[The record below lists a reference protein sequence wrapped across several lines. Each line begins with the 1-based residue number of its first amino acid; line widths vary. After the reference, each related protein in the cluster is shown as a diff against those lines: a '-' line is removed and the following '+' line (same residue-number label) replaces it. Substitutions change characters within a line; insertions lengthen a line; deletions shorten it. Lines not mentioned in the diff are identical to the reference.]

1 MVVTVSYWKFA
12 ARNVKA
18 RGGPVA
24 TENTFF
30 SRWSQRKLTAESDQ
44 LLDTQKS
51 LDSQP
56 VQEEPIESES
66 AVETESGLESHSL
79 EQPHSA
85 ENEEPSVASLLV
97 SDASQEL
104 KKAALRKLFLSGE
117 FSEVCML
124 DDYNADYSNTATLT
138 TQVAQTLR
146 QWCNELETTPEVKS
160 EQAIPEK
167 AMSDQTML
175 DQSMPDQTKPDE
187 TIASAPEFAE
197 GSARLSDHNTL
208 SSYDTAASDTLN
220 SETKY
225 TS

>member
-1 MVVTVSYWKFA
+1 MV
-12 ARNVKA
+12 
-18 RGGPVA
+18 
-24 TENTFF
+24 TENSFF

-44 LLDTQKS
+44 ALDTTKS
-51 LDSQP
+51 LNSEP
-56 VQEEPIESES
+56 VQAEPIANQSS
-66 AVETESGLESHSL
+66 VETKSGLVSDEVV
-79 EQPHSA
+79 QPHSA

-167 AMSDQTML
+167 AM
-175 DQSMPDQTKPDE
+175 PDQTKPDE

-197 GSARLSDHNTL
+197 DSARLSDHNTL
-208 SSYDTAASDTLN
+208 SSYDTAASGAVN

-225 TS
+225 TA

>member
-1 MVVTVSYWKFA
+1 MV
-12 ARNVKA
+12 
-18 RGGPVA
+18 

-44 LLDTQKS
+44 ALDTTKS
-51 LDSQP
+51 LNSEP
-56 VQEEPIESES
+56 VQAEPIANQSS
-66 AVETESGLESHSL
+66 VETKSGLVSDEVV
-79 EQPHSA
+79 QPHSA
-85 ENEEPSVASLLV
+85 EKEEPSVASLLV

-146 QWCNELETTPEVKS
+146 QWCNEVETTPEVQS

-167 AMSDQTML
+167 AMSDVPDHTMP
-175 DQSMPDQTKPDE
+175 DQSMPDE
-187 TIASAPEFAE
+187 TTASAPEFAVD
-197 GSARLSDHNTL
+197 SARLSDHNTL
-208 SSYDTAASDTLN
+208 SSCDTAASGAVN

-225 TS
+225 TA

>member
-1 MVVTVSYWKFA
+1 MVVTESYWKFA

-18 RGGPVA
+18 RGGLVA

-44 LLDTQKS
+44 ALDTAKS
-51 LDSQP
+51 LNSEP
-56 VQEEPIESES
+56 VQAESIS
-66 AVETESGLESHSL
+66 VDTKSGLVSGAL

-97 SDASQEL
+97 SGASQEL

-146 QWCNELETTPEVKS
+146 QWCNELETTPEVQS

-167 AMSDQTML
+167 AMSDVPDQTMPDL
-175 DQSMPDQTKPDE
+175 SMPDE
-187 TIASAPEFAE
+187 TVASAPEFAE
-197 GSARLSDHNTL
+197 DSARLSDHNTL
-208 SSYDTAASDTLN
+208 SSCDTAASGAVN

-225 TS
+225 TA

>member
-18 RGGPVA
+18 RGGLVA

-44 LLDTQKS
+44 ALDKAKS
-51 LDSQP
+51 LNSEP
-56 VQEEPIESES
+56 VQAESITNQFS
-66 AVETESGLESHSL
+66 VETESGLVSGAV

-97 SDASQEL
+97 SGASQEL

-146 QWCNELETTPEVKS
+146 QWCNEVETTPEVKS

-167 AMSDQTML
+167 AMSDVP
-175 DQSMPDQTKPDE
+175 DQSMPDE
-187 TIASAPEFAE
+187 TTD
-197 GSARLSDHNTL
+197 SARLSDHNTL
-208 SSYDTAASDTLN
+208 SSCDTAASDTLN

-225 TS
+225 TA

>member
-18 RGGPVA
+18 RGGLVA

-44 LLDTQKS
+44 VLDKAKS
-51 LDSQP
+51 LNSEP
-56 VQEEPIESES
+56 VQAESITNQFS
-66 AVETESGLESHSL
+66 VETESGLVSGAV

-97 SDASQEL
+97 SGASQEL

-146 QWCNELETTPEVKS
+146 QWCNEVETTPEVKS

-167 AMSDQTML
+167 AMSDVP
-175 DQSMPDQTKPDE
+175 DQSMPDE
-187 TIASAPEFAE
+187 TTD
-197 GSARLSDHNTL
+197 SARLSDHNTL
-208 SSYDTAASDTLN
+208 SSCDTAASDTLN

-225 TS
+225 TV

>member
-1 MVVTVSYWKFA
+1 M
-12 ARNVKA
+12 
-18 RGGPVA
+18 A

-44 LLDTQKS
+44 ALDKAKS
-51 LDSQP
+51 LNSEP
-56 VQEEPIESES
+56 VQAESITNQFS
-66 AVETESGLESHSL
+66 VETESGLVSGAV

-97 SDASQEL
+97 SGASQEL

-146 QWCNELETTPEVKS
+146 QWCNEVETTPEVKS

-167 AMSDQTML
+167 AMSDVP
-175 DQSMPDQTKPDE
+175 DQSMPDE
-187 TIASAPEFAE
+187 TTD
-197 GSARLSDHNTL
+197 SARLSDHNTL
-208 SSYDTAASDTLN
+208 SSCDTAASDTLN

-225 TS
+225 TV

>member
-18 RGGPVA
+18 RGGLVV

-30 SRWSQRKLTAESDQ
+30 SRWSQRKLTAESEQ
-44 LLDTQKS
+44 ALDTTKS
-51 LDSQP
+51 LNS
-56 VQEEPIESES
+56 EPAQAESIANQS
-66 AVETESGLESHSL
+66 SVDTKSGLVSDAL

-97 SDASQEL
+97 SGASQEL

-146 QWCNELETTPEVKS
+146 QWCNEVETTPDVKS
-160 EQAIPEK
+160 EK
-167 AMSDQTML
+167 A
-175 DQSMPDQTKPDE
+175 MPDQTMPDLSMPDE
-187 TIASAPEFAE
+187 TTASATEFAE
-197 GSARLSDHNTL
+197 DFARLSEPDEP
-208 SSYDTAASDTLN
+208 SSFDSASSHSLN

-225 TS
+225 TA

>member
-18 RGGPVA
+18 RGDPVA

-30 SRWSQRKLTAESDQ
+30 SRWSERKLTAESDQ
-44 LLDTQKS
+44 ALDTTKS
-51 LDSQP
+51 LNS
-56 VQEEPIESES
+56 EPAQAESIANQS
-66 AVETESGLESHSL
+66 SVETKSGLVSDAV

-146 QWCNELETTPEVKS
+146 QWCNEVETTPEVKS
-160 EQAIPEK
+160 EQAILEK
-167 AMSDQTML
+167 AMSDVSDQTMP
-175 DQSMPDQTKPDE
+175 DQSMPDE

-197 GSARLSDHNTL
+197 DSARLSDHNTL
-208 SSYDTAASDTLN
+208 SSCDTAASDTLN

-225 TS
+225 TA

>member
-1 MVVTVSYWKFA
+1 M
-12 ARNVKA
+12 
-18 RGGPVA
+18 A

-44 LLDTQKS
+44 ALDTTKS

-56 VQEEPIESES
+56 AQAESIANQSSVETKS
-66 AVETESGLESHSL
+66 GLVSDAVE
-79 EQPHSA
+79 QPQSA

-167 AMSDQTML
+167 AMSDVPDQTMP
-175 DQSMPDQTKPDE
+175 DQSMPDE
-187 TIASAPEFAE
+187 TTASAPEFAE
-197 GSARLSDHNTL
+197 DSARLSDHNTL
-208 SSYDTAASDTLN
+208 SSYDTAASGAVN

-225 TS
+225 TA

>member
-30 SRWSQRKLTAESDQ
+30 SRWSQRKLTAESGQ

-146 QWCNELETTPEVKS
+146 QWWKETDSSQDEGEEQIAVVEETVKENQIDAELAYPNLASTAELADPLNEKQPS
-160 EQAIPEK
+160 EALP
-167 AMSDQTML
+167 T
-175 DQSMPDQTKPDE
+175 
-187 TIASAPEFAE
+187 
-197 GSARLSDHNTL
+197 
-208 SSYDTAASDTLN
+208 

-225 TS
+225 TA

>member
-1 MVVTVSYWKFA
+1 M
-12 ARNVKA
+12 
-18 RGGPVA
+18 A
-24 TENTFF
+24 TEKTFF

-44 LLDTQKS
+44 ALDTTKS
-51 LDSQP
+51 LNSEP
-56 VQEEPIESES
+56 VQAEPITNQSS
-66 AVETESGLESHSL
+66 VETKSGLVSDAV

-97 SDASQEL
+97 SGASQEL

-160 EQAIPEK
+160 AEQAIPEK
-167 AMSDQTML
+167 AMSDQTMPDL
-175 DQSMPDQTKPDE
+175 SMPDE

-197 GSARLSDHNTL
+197 DSARLSDHNTL
-208 SSYDTAASDTLN
+208 SSRDTAASVSLN

-225 TS
+225 TA

>member
-18 RGGPVA
+18 RGGLVA
-24 TENTFF
+24 TENRFF

-51 LDSQP
+51 FDSQP

-85 ENEEPSVASLLV
+85 ENEEPSVASLLL

-146 QWCNELETTPEVKS
+146 QWCNELETTTEVQS

-167 AMSDQTML
+167 AISDQTML

-197 GSARLSDHNTL
+197 DSDHNTL

-225 TS
+225 TV

>member
-1 MVVTVSYWKFA
+1 M
-12 ARNVKA
+12 
-18 RGGPVA
+18 A

-104 KKAALRKLFLSGE
+104 KKAALRKLFLSGQ

-167 AMSDQTML
+167 AMPDQTM
-175 DQSMPDQTKPDE
+175 PDE
-187 TIASAPEFAE
+187 TTASAPEFAE
-197 GSARLSDHNTL
+197 DSARLSDHNTL

-225 TS
+225 TAYRLGTF

>member
-1 MVVTVSYWKFA
+1 MV
-12 ARNVKA
+12 
-18 RGGPVA
+18 

-44 LLDTQKS
+44 ALDTKKS
-51 LDSQP
+51 LVPQP
-56 VQEEPIESES
+56 VQAEPIESES
-66 AVETESGLESHSL
+66 VVETESGSEVDALEPPL
-79 EQPHSA
+79 LA

-104 KKAALRKLFLSGE
+104 KKEALRKLFLSGE

-146 QWCNELETTPEVKS
+146 QWCNELETTPEVQS

-167 AMSDQTML
+167 A
-175 DQSMPDQTKPDE
+175 MPDQTKPDE

-197 GSARLSDHNTL
+197 DSARLSDHNTL
-208 SSYDTAASDTLN
+208 SS
-220 SETKY
+220 
-225 TS
+225 

>member
-1 MVVTVSYWKFA
+1 M
-12 ARNVKA
+12 
-18 RGGPVA
+18 A

-30 SRWSQRKLTAESDQ
+30 SRWSQRKLTAESGQ

-138 TQVAQTLR
+138 TQVAQTLL

-167 AMSDQTML
+167 AM
-175 DQSMPDQTKPDE
+175 PDQTKPDE

-197 GSARLSDHNTL
+197 DSDHNTL

-225 TS
+225 TT

>member
-18 RGGPVA
+18 RGGLVA

-79 EQPHSA
+79 EQPHST

-167 AMSDQTML
+167 AMPDQTMPDL
-175 DQSMPDQTKPDE
+175 SMPDE

-197 GSARLSDHNTL
+197 DSARLSDHNTL
-208 SSYDTAASDTLN
+208 SSCDTAASGAVN

-225 TS
+225 TA

>member
-18 RGGPVA
+18 RGGLVA

-104 KKAALRKLFLSGE
+104 KKTALRKLFLSGQ

-167 AMSDQTML
+167 AMSDQTMTDL
-175 DQSMPDQTKPDE
+175 SMPDE

-197 GSARLSDHNTL
+197 DSARLSDHNTL
-208 SSYDTAASDTLN
+208 SSCDTAASGAVN

-225 TS
+225 TA

>member
-1 MVVTVSYWKFA
+1 M
-12 ARNVKA
+12 
-18 RGGPVA
+18 A

-44 LLDTQKS
+44 LLDTTKS
-51 LDSQP
+51 LNS
-56 VQEEPIESES
+56 EPAQAESIANQS
-66 AVETESGLESHSL
+66 SVDTKSGLVSDAL

-167 AMSDQTML
+167 AMPDQTML

-197 GSARLSDHNTL
+197 DSARLSDHNTL

-225 TS
+225 TA

>member
-18 RGGPVA
+18 RGGLVA

-146 QWCNELETTPEVKS
+146 QWCNEVETTPEVKS

-167 AMSDQTML
+167 AMPDQTMPDL
-175 DQSMPDQTKPDE
+175 SMPDE

-197 GSARLSDHNTL
+197 DSARLSDHNTL
-208 SSYDTAASDTLN
+208 SSCDTAASGAVN

-225 TS
+225 TA

>member
-1 MVVTVSYWKFA
+1 M
-12 ARNVKA
+12 
-18 RGGPVA
+18 A

-167 AMSDQTML
+167 AMSDVPDQTMP
-175 DQSMPDQTKPDE
+175 DQSMPDESMPDESMPDESMPDE
-187 TIASAPEFAE
+187 TTASAPEFTE
-197 GSARLSDHNTL
+197 DSARLSDHNTL
-208 SSYDTAASDTLN
+208 SSYDTAASGAVN

-225 TS
+225 TA

>member
-18 RGGPVA
+18 RGGLVA

-44 LLDTQKS
+44 ALDKAKS
-51 LDSQP
+51 LNSEP
-56 VQEEPIESES
+56 VQAESITNQFS
-66 AVETESGLESHSL
+66 VETESGLVSGAV

-97 SDASQEL
+97 SGASQEL

-167 AMSDQTML
+167 AMSDVP
-175 DQSMPDQTKPDE
+175 DQSMPDE
-187 TIASAPEFAE
+187 TTD
-197 GSARLSDHNTL
+197 SARLSDHNTL
-208 SSYDTAASDTLN
+208 SSCDTAASDTLN

-225 TS
+225 TV

>member
-30 SRWSQRKLTAESDQ
+30 SRWSQRKLTAESGQ
-44 LLDTQKS
+44 LLDTTKS
-51 LDSQP
+51 LKSEP
-56 VQEEPIESES
+56 VQVKSIESES

-85 ENEEPSVASLLV
+85 ENEELSVASLLV

-167 AMSDQTML
+167 AMPDQTMPDL
-175 DQSMPDQTKPDE
+175 SMPDE
-187 TIASAPEFAE
+187 TTASASEFAE
-197 GSARLSDHNTL
+197 DFARLSEPDEP
-208 SSYDTAASDTLN
+208 SSFDSASSHSLN

-225 TS
+225 TA

>member
-18 RGGPVA
+18 RGGLVA

-146 QWCNELETTPEVKS
+146 QWFNELETTPEVKS

-167 AMSDQTML
+167 AMPDQTML

-208 SSYDTAASDTLN
+208 SSCDTAASDTLN
-220 SETKY
+220 GETKY
-225 TS
+225 TA

>member
-1 MVVTVSYWKFA
+1 M
-12 ARNVKA
+12 
-18 RGGPVA
+18 A

-30 SRWSQRKLTAESDQ
+30 FRWSQRKLTAESDQ
-44 LLDTQKS
+44 ALDTTKS
-51 LDSQP
+51 LDPQP
-56 VQEEPIESES
+56 VQAEPIANQSS
-66 AVETESGLESHSL
+66 VETKSGLVSDAV

-146 QWCNELETTPEVKS
+146 QWCNEVETTPEVKS

-167 AMSDQTML
+167 AMSDVP
-175 DQSMPDQTKPDE
+175 DQSMPDKT
-187 TIASAPEFAE
+187 TASAPEFAVD
-197 GSARLSDHNTL
+197 SARLSDHNTL
-208 SSYDTAASDTLN
+208 SSYDTAASGAVN

-225 TS
+225 TA

>member
-1 MVVTVSYWKFA
+1 M
-12 ARNVKA
+12 
-18 RGGPVA
+18 A

-44 LLDTQKS
+44 ALDTQKS

-79 EQPHSA
+79 EQPHST

-146 QWCNELETTPEVKS
+146 QWCNELETTPEVQS

-167 AMSDQTML
+167 AMPDQTMPDL
-175 DQSMPDQTKPDE
+175 SMPDE

-197 GSARLSDHNTL
+197 DSARLSDHNTL
-208 SSYDTAASDTLN
+208 SSYDTAASGAVN

-225 TS
+225 TA

>member
-18 RGGPVA
+18 RGGLVA

-167 AMSDQTML
+167 AMPDQTMPDL
-175 DQSMPDQTKPDE
+175 SMPDE
-187 TIASAPEFAE
+187 TTASAPEFAVD
-197 GSARLSDHNTL
+197 SARLSDHNTL

-225 TS
+225 TT

>member
-18 RGGPVA
+18 RGGLVA

-44 LLDTQKS
+44 LLDTTKS
-51 LDSQP
+51 LNSQS
-56 VQEEPIESES
+56 VQAEPIANQSS
-66 AVETESGLESHSL
+66 VDTKSGLVSDAV

-85 ENEEPSVASLLV
+85 ENEEPSVASLLI

-146 QWCNELETTPEVKS
+146 QWCNEVETTPEIKS

-167 AMSDQTML
+167 AISDQTML

-197 GSARLSDHNTL
+197 DSARLSDHNTL
-208 SSYDTAASDTLN
+208 SSYDTAASGAVN

-225 TS
+225 TA

>member
-167 AMSDQTML
+167 AMPDQTMPDL
-175 DQSMPDQTKPDE
+175 SMPDE
-187 TIASAPEFAE
+187 TTASAPEFAVD
-197 GSARLSDHNTL
+197 SARLSDHNTL
-208 SSYDTAASDTLN
+208 SSCDTAASGAVN

-225 TS
+225 TA

>member
-44 LLDTQKS
+44 LLDTTKS
-51 LDSQP
+51 LNSEP
-56 VQEEPIESES
+56 VQAEPIANQSS
-66 AVETESGLESHSL
+66 VDTKSGLVSDAL

-85 ENEEPSVASLLV
+85 ENEEPSVASLLI
-97 SDASQEL
+97 SNASQEL

-124 DDYNADYSNTATLT
+124 DDYNADYSNAATLT

-146 QWCNELETTPEVKS
+146 QWCNELETTPEVQS

-167 AMSDQTML
+167 AMSDVPDQTMP
-175 DQSMPDQTKPDE
+175 DQSMPDE
-187 TIASAPEFAE
+187 TTASAPEFAVD
-197 GSARLSDHNTL
+197 SARLSDHNTL

-225 TS
+225 TV

>member
-1 MVVTVSYWKFA
+1 MVVTGSYWKFA

-104 KKAALRKLFLSGE
+104 KKEALRKLFLSGE

-146 QWCNELETTPEVKS
+146 QWCNELETTPEVQS
-160 EQAIPEK
+160 AEQAIPEK
-167 AMSDQTML
+167 AMSDQTMPDL
-175 DQSMPDQTKPDE
+175 SMPDE

-197 GSARLSDHNTL
+197 DSARLSDHNTL
-208 SSYDTAASDTLN
+208 SS
-220 SETKY
+220 
-225 TS
+225 

>member
-1 MVVTVSYWKFA
+1 MV
-12 ARNVKA
+12 
-18 RGGPVA
+18 

-44 LLDTQKS
+44 ALDTTKS
-51 LDSQP
+51 LDPQP
-56 VQEEPIESES
+56 VQAEPIANQSS
-66 AVETESGLESHSL
+66 VETKSGLVSDAV

-85 ENEEPSVASLLV
+85 ENEELSVASLLI

-117 FSEVCML
+117 FNEVCML

-146 QWCNELETTPEVKS
+146 QWCNEVETTPEVQS

-167 AMSDQTML
+167 AMSDV
-175 DQSMPDQTKPDE
+175 PDQTMPDE
-187 TIASAPEFAE
+187 TTASAPEFAVD
-197 GSARLSDHNTL
+197 SARLSDHNTL
-208 SSYDTAASDTLN
+208 SSCDTAASGAVN

-225 TS
+225 TA

>member
-18 RGGPVA
+18 RGGLVA

-66 AVETESGLESHSL
+66 AVETESGFESHSL

-167 AMSDQTML
+167 AMPDQTMPDL
-175 DQSMPDQTKPDE
+175 SMPDE
-187 TIASAPEFAE
+187 TTASAPEFAVD
-197 GSARLSDHNTL
+197 SARLSDHNTL

-225 TS
+225 TT

>member
-44 LLDTQKS
+44 ALDTTKS
-51 LDSQP
+51 LKTEP
-56 VQEEPIESES
+56 VQAESIESES

-79 EQPHSA
+79 EQPHST

-146 QWCNELETTPEVKS
+146 QWCNELETTPEVQS

-167 AMSDQTML
+167 AMPDQTMPDL
-175 DQSMPDQTKPDE
+175 SMPDE

-197 GSARLSDHNTL
+197 DSARLSDHNTL
-208 SSYDTAASDTLN
+208 SSYDTAASGAVN

-225 TS
+225 TA

>member
-18 RGGPVA
+18 RGGLVA

-79 EQPHSA
+79 EQPHST
-85 ENEEPSVASLLV
+85 ENKEPSVASLLV

-117 FSEVCML
+117 FSELCML

-167 AMSDQTML
+167 AMPDQTMPDL
-175 DQSMPDQTKPDE
+175 SMPDE
-187 TIASAPEFAE
+187 TTASASEFAE
-197 GSARLSDHNTL
+197 DSARLSEPDEP
-208 SSYDTAASDTLN
+208 SSFDSASSHSLN

-225 TS
+225 TA

>member
-1 MVVTVSYWKFA
+1 MAVTVSCLKSA
-12 ARNVKA
+12 VRNVKA

-30 SRWSQRKLTAESDQ
+30 SRWSQRKLATEPDQ
-44 LLDTQKS
+44 EPQRDTPEGLASEPLQA
-51 LDSQP
+51 QP
-56 VQEEPIESES
+56 VANKSS
-66 AVETESGLESHSL
+66 VETESGLESDAV

-97 SDASQEL
+97 SGASQEL

-124 DDYNADYSNTATLT
+124 DDYNTDFSNTATLT
-138 TQVAQTLR
+138 TEVAQTLR
-146 QWCNELETTPEVKS
+146 QWWKETDSPQDEGEEQIAVVEETVKENQIDVELADPDLASTTDLDDPINKKQPS
-160 EQAIPEK
+160 EALP
-167 AMSDQTML
+167 T
-175 DQSMPDQTKPDE
+175 
-187 TIASAPEFAE
+187 
-197 GSARLSDHNTL
+197 
-208 SSYDTAASDTLN
+208 

>member
-18 RGGPVA
+18 RGGLVA

-44 LLDTQKS
+44 ALDKAKS
-51 LDSQP
+51 LNSEP
-56 VQEEPIESES
+56 VQAESITNQFS
-66 AVETESGLESHSL
+66 VETESGLVSGAV

-146 QWCNELETTPEVKS
+146 QWCNEVETTPEVKS

-167 AMSDQTML
+167 AMSDVP
-175 DQSMPDQTKPDE
+175 DQSMPDE
-187 TIASAPEFAE
+187 TTD
-197 GSARLSDHNTL
+197 SARLSDHNTL
-208 SSYDTAASDTLN
+208 SSCDTAASDTLN

-225 TS
+225 TV